1 MDLHLITCRPDWEFA
16 NINVI
21 RYPVQ
26 CVASI
31 YSSRIRAENLQSYI
45 LQNTKTFDETSVI
58 APPPL
63 KRSLDQ
69 CIRKASL
76 FLGGLAPAASC
87 PGVNSSFTEEWT
99 NGRILVVTF
108 NKATDKMSE
117 QVDYSPP
124 IKIVTNFLNNSKF

>member
-1 MDLHLITCRPDWEFA
+1 MDLHLITFRPDWEFA

-21 RYPVQ
+21 SAV
-26 CVASI
+26 CV
-31 YSSRIRAENLQSYI
+31 
-45 LQNTKTFDETSVI
+45 
-58 APPPL
+58 
-63 KRSLDQ
+63 
-69 CIRKASL
+69 
-76 FLGGLAPAASC
+76 
-87 PGVNSSFTEEWT
+87 WT